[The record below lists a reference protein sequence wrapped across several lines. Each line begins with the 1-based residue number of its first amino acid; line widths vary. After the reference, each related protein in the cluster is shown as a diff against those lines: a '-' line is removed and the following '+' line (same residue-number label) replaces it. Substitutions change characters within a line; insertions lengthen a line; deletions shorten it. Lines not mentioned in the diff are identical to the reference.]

1 MEKEYR
7 IKKGS
12 DEVQKQINEGRKSI
26 ANTIPARIH
35 LDLHL
40 ISFSDKMRYS
50 DILKYTDKGG
60 LTVVLGSN
68 HNVTLKTDTRIP
80 SSHATYLP
88 SWSIRPKHTCIAFV
102 EGTDKICCG

>member
-1 MEKEYR
+1 M
-7 IKKGS
+7 
-12 DEVQKQINEGRKSI
+12 
-26 ANTIPARIH
+26 H

-40 ISFSDKMRYS
+40 TSFSDTVRYS
-50 DILKYTDKGG
+50 DILKYTDKDG

-88 SWSIRPKHTCIAFV
+88 SWSVRAKYLAFFD
-102 EGTDKICCG
+102 GTDKICCV